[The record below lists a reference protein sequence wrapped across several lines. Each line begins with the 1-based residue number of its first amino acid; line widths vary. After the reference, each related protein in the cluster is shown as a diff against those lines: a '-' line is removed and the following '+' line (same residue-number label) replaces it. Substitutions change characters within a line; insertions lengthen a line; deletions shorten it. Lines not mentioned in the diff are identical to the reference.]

1 MRCIL
6 LTVLIVCAT
15 DTDITDRLHCCPLS
29 EICLWELVLF
39 LYAMLWSNFRRLK
52 CAWWKWKCLSVYF
65 CPGGGVVGR
74 HQQSRAHSRASR
86 RRNSCNC
93 TAAHLPPPQSEDSC
107 TGELLSG
114 CLVFSRTGCGLTIDN
129 WVLCVWTFSLLLSH
143 WDRIIFH
150 FGPWVHIYQYIA
162 LLFYIH
168 LVKHWHERLEY
179 KTVNMMNFAGYSFA
193 LWLCCSVYVCG
204 KSNGVRNLTW
214 LKNWFATVF
223 QSAHE
228 VFSQVLC
235 FHHTLLL

>member
-129 WVLCVWTFSLLLSH
+129 WVLCVNFFSAVVTLRQNNFSFWTLGPYLS
-143 WDRIIFH
+143 I
-150 FGPWVHIYQYIA
+150 
-162 LLFYIH
+162 
-168 LVKHWHERLEY
+168 
-179 KTVNMMNFAGYSFA
+179 YSFVI
-193 LWLCCSVYVCG
+193 LYSF
-204 KSNGVRNLTW
+204 SETLTW
-214 LKNWFATVF
+214 KVGVQN
-223 QSAHE
+223 
-228 VFSQVLC
+228 C
-235 FHHTLLL
+235 